1 MIEKFINSTLFKYIE
16 QLIFRY
22 KDDDLSTMS
31 AAITYYLIL
40 AFFPFLLFLINLI
53 SFTPLSNDILI
64 TNFNQFLP
72 SDTGILVKNVV
83 LQTLQ
88 AKSKLLLVISMI
100 GSLWAASSGISAITK
115 GLNKAYD
122 IEENRN
128 YIKLNSI
135 SLIATIGVSI
145 MILFSFIM
153 IVFGKPI
160 GTHVFGLVGATAVFN
175 ILWFILR
182 FFIPITIMFI
192 TFSLIYGYVPNRRL
206 RFDNT
211 IVGTIFTTFGWII
224 TSVLF
229 SFYVNNFANYEK
241 VYGSLGGVI
250 ALISW
255 LYISTLIILIGGEL
269 NAINSYFKNKE
280 KNEKYD
286 AYKLKIPFLT
296 KRQK

>member
-1 MIEKFINSTLFKYIE
+1 MIEKLKASILFKYTE
-16 QLIFRY
+16 QLVFRY

-40 AFFPFLLFLINLI
+40 AFFPFLLFLINMI

-72 SDTGILVKNVV
+72 NETGILVKNVV
-83 LQTLQ
+83 VQTLQ
-88 AKSKLLLVISMI
+88 AKSKTLLFLGMI

-128 YIKLNSI
+128 FIKLNSI
-135 SLIATIGVSI
+135 SLISTIGVSL
-145 MILFSFIM
+145 MIIFSFVM

-160 GTHVFGLVGATAVFN
+160 GTYVFGLIGATAVFN
-175 ILWFILR
+175 IIWLFLR
-182 FFIPITIMFI
+182 YFIPLALMFV

-206 RFDNT
+206 KYNT
-211 IVGTIFTTFGWII
+211 IIVGTIFTTLGWIF

-269 NAINSYFKNKE
+269 NAINSYFNNKE

-286 AYKLKIPFLT
+286 SFKLIIPFLSRRL
-296 KRQK
+296 K